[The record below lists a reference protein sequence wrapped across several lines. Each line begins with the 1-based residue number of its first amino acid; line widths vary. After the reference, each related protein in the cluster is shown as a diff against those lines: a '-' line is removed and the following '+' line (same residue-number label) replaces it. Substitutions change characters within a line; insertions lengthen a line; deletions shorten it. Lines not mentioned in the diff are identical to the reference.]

1 MVVTSK
7 ALEEYM
13 IDSNSARR
21 ISEHEAKQRGGT
33 LIEREIS
40 METSDEEFA
49 DGDPYSYM
57 GSFALKVE
65 EIFTSIFLH
74 HRVGWFTGYKV
85 TETANAFGRTFKVST
100 IAVQMSEHQW
110 RHG

>member
-1 MVVTSK
+1 MYVSAQ

-13 IDSNSARR
+13 IDSNSAKR
-21 ISEHEAKQRGGT
+21 ISENEAKERGGK

-49 DGDPYSYM
+49 GGDPYSYM

-65 EIFTSIFLH
+65 EIFTDIFMN

-85 TETANAFGRTFKVST
+85 TEAQSSFGRVFKIST
-100 IAVQMSEHQW
+100 LVVQMSEHQW
-110 RHG
+110 KHG